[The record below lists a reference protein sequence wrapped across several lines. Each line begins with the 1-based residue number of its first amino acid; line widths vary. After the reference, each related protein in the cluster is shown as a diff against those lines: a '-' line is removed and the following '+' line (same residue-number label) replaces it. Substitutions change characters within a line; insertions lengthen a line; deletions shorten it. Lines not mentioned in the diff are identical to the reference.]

1 MEDVEAVPTPFVED
15 KEQDKPETDSEEVTE
30 FEAVIDK
37 IYLFSATKKGRNII
51 FRVKTKDAFIPVN
64 YELINDSNDMNKLSK
79 IFILCSNIDEIYH
92 VLIGG
97 LKNNSKEINIELIN
111 DKAVCKFILDNKVL
125 DRKENYTIILTKK
138 KVNLN
143 ADVLNEQFIKINE
156 KQKEL
161 EVKLEKKINEI
172 NLITEKQSQLQ
183 EEFNQEMKEIE
194 EIKKCYNEHFAL
206 FKINRNK
213 YNDIEISK

>member
-51 FRVKTKDAFIPVN
+51 FRIKTKDAFIPVN
-64 YELINDSNDMNKLSK
+64 YELIYDSNDMNKLSK

-97 LKNNSKEINIELIN
+97 LKNNSKEIKIELIN

-161 EVKLEKKINEI
+161 EDKLEKK
-172 NLITEKQSQLQ
+172 S
-183 EEFNQEMKEIE
+183 MK
-194 EIKKCYNEHFAL
+194 
-206 FKINRNK
+206 
-213 YNDIEISK
+213 